1 LLHPRSS
8 GVAGLVLMLV
18 ALPVVAMDL
27 QFAAMPD
34 IARAMDASVA
44 SVQGTL
50 SVFAGVFGILQ
61 LAYGPISDRLGRKR
75 LIVGGMVLFGLA
87 SIGAVLADTIAMLTA
102 MRVLQAIGACAG
114 PVLGRAVLRDIHGGQ
129 GAARMLG
136 YVMGMFGILA
146 ILGPFLG
153 GVLVD
158 AFDWRANFIGMAVFG
173 FGAATLCWLLLP
185 ETRPE
190 SGTGDIGGTGETG
203 ETGAGTNPRA
213 HSRANPRALVGT
225 FAKLLGTRQT
235 LVFVLTGG
243 LMQGAF
249 FAWLSGSSFI
259 VMKVFGYSGTSYGL
273 ILPVTVAGFVGASF
287 LAGRLAGRVAFHRV
301 VIPGVLV
308 GATGALAGL
317 ALGLAGVDALWAVLA
332 PMVVVGLGHGTTL
345 SQTAAGAMAPY
356 PEHAGAA
363 SALAGFF
370 QYLGIMA
377 STALTGLVFDGTAL
391 PILAL
396 IAGFAVTAALVY
408 LTNARAI
415 ARQMA
420 AG

>member
-1 LLHPRSS
+1 
-8 GVAGLVLMLV
+8 MLV

-61 LAYGPISDRLGRKR
+61 LAYGPISDRLGRKA
-75 LIVGGMVLFGLA
+75 LIVGGMLLFGLA
-87 SIGAVLADTIAMLTA
+87 SIGAVLADSIAMLTA

-146 ILGPFLG
+146 ILGPLLG

-158 AFDWRANFIGMAVFG
+158 AFDWRANFIGMAIFG
-173 FGAATLCWLLLP
+173 FGSAALCWLLLP

-190 SGTGDIGGTGETG
+190 NGPGVA
-203 ETGAGTNPRA
+203 GARTNPRA
-213 HSRANPRALVGT
+213 NPQALFRT

-273 ILPVTVAGFVGASF
+273 ILPITVAGFVGASF
-287 LAGRLAGRVAFHRV
+287 LAGKLAGRVAFHRV
-301 VIPGVLV
+301 VIPGVML

-332 PMVVVGLGHGTTL
+332 PMVLVGLGHGTTL

-370 QYLGIMA
+370 QYLGIMT

-396 IAGFAVTAALVY
+396 IAGFAGAAALVY

-415 ARQMA
+415 ARQMVNH
-420 AG
+420 

>member
-1 LLHPRSS
+1 
-8 GVAGLVLMLV
+8 MLV
-18 ALPVVAMDL
+18 ILPVVAIDL

-44 SVQGTL
+44 AVQGTL
-50 SVFAGVFGILQ
+50 SAFAGVFGFLQ
-61 LAYGPISDRLGRKR
+61 LVYGPVSDRLGRKP

-87 SIGAVLADTIAMLTA
+87 SIGAVLSDTIAMLTA

-114 PVLGRAVLRDIHGGQ
+114 PVLGRAAIRDVHGGQ

-136 YVMGMFGILA
+136 YLMGAFGILA
-146 ILGPFLG
+146 ILGPLLG

-158 AFDWRANFIGMAVFG
+158 AFDWRASFIGMAIFG
-173 FGAATLCWLLLP
+173 FVAAALCWLLLP

-190 SGTGDIGGTGETG
+190 TNADP
-203 ETGAGTNPRA
+203 TGANPGGRA
-213 HSRANPRALVGT
+213 GKPSPRALVAT
-225 FAKLLGTRQT
+225 FAKLLGTRQI
-235 LVFVLTGG
+235 LVFVVTGG

-249 FAWLSGSSFI
+249 FAWLAGSSFVI
-259 VMKVFGYSGTSYGL
+259 MKVFGYSGTAYGL
-273 ILPVTVAGFVGASF
+273 ILPITVAGFVGASF
-287 LAGRLAGRVAFHRV
+287 LAGRLAGRVALHRLV
-301 VIPGVLV
+301 VPGVLAGAV
-308 GATGALAGL
+308 GGFLGLALALAGEN
-317 ALGLAGVDALWAVLA
+317 ALWAVLA
-332 PMVVVGLGHGTTL
+332 PIVVVALGHGMTL

-377 STALTGLVFDGTAL
+377 SVALTGLVFDGTVL

-396 IAGFAVTAALVY
+396 IAGFAGAATLVY
-408 LTNARAI
+408 LPNARVI
-415 ARQMA
+415 AARMA
-420 AG
+420 R